1 MAKEKTIIE
10 TSEEAKE
17 CKLTLVTPYDTLE
30 SKEYLVFAK
39 TEGKKHIEVNG
50 LTLDELREFQY
61 KLNILIKSNEA
72 KLKGELN

>member
-17 CKLTLVTPYDTLE
+17 CKLTLVTPSDTFE

-50 LTLDELREFQY
+50 LTLDELKEFQY
-61 KLNILIKSNEA
+61 KLNILIQSNEA